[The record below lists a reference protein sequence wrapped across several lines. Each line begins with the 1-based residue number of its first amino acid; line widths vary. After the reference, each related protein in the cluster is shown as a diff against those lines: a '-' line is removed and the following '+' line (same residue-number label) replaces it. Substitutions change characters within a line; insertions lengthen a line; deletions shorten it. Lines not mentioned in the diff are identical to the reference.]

1 MGLTFKILTKTA
13 LIVFSP
19 PTTDNG
25 GSGVGWGE
33 AENTS
38 SSGTNYFADFSVTFN
53 FLLPASPRIPIQK
66 QAFKTSF
73 LIR

>member
-1 MGLTFKILTKTA
+1 MELMFKILAKTA

-19 PTTDNG
+19 PTQQTMEG
-25 GSGVGWGE
+25 WSGGVG

-66 QAFKTSF
+66 QAFKTSV